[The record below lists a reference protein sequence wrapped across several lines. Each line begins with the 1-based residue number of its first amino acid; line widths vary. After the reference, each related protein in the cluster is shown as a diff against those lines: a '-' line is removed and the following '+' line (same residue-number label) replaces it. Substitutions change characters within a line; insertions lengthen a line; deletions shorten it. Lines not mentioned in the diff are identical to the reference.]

1 MASSRACPSP
11 SAAAIALS
19 SALVALSALPA
30 QGEPARAGEPSE
42 PPAAQRAAQ
51 GERPKDVAALFRR
64 FRAMRGLSASY
75 TEEKHLSLLAVP
87 LSSRGKLYYRTGPDG
102 ADGRLVRV
110 VEAPEK
116 SKLSVSER
124 ELKISDGRGTE
135 VIDLRQ
141 SDRVR
146 LFVTSLMQVFRG
158 DGAALGRHYVVRYRH
173 VGEQGGG
180 WRLDLTPKKSPLD
193 KMMRS
198 LSLRGVGDAVSQIVL
213 TEPSGDRTV
222 TAIRAADP
230 RRVFTPAEQREIF
243 GLRPVAPETRGK

>member
-1 MASSRACPSP
+1 
-11 SAAAIALS
+11 
-19 SALVALSALPA
+19 
-30 QGEPARAGEPSE
+30 
-42 PPAAQRAAQ
+42 
-51 GERPKDVAALFRR
+51 
-64 FRAMRGLSASY
+64 MRGLSASY

-102 ADGRLVRV
+102 ADGQLVRV

-124 ELKISDGRGTE
+124 ELKISDSRGTE

-158 DGAALGRHYVVRYRH
+158 DGAALARHYVVRYRH

-180 WRLDLTPKKSPLD
+180 WRLDLTPKKPPLD
-193 KMMRS
+193 KMLRS
-198 LSLRGVGDAVSQIVL
+198 LSLRGAVAESDAGTKTSTDVIAAQQSL
-213 TEPSGDRTV
+213 TAAQVAASNARVDVVQGAYNLLAAMGLLSARDLQLAVRYYVPEREFENRKLNNLATLLYDR
-222 TAIRAADP
+222 
-230 RRVFTPAEQREIF
+230 
-243 GLRPVAPETRGK
+243 